1 MEYFMIKSM
10 TGFAR
15 IDRLSD
21 LGPISL
27 ELKSVNSRYLDLNFK
42 MHEALKPYEFDY
54 RKLIS
59 EKLSRGKV
67 ECAFRWSRP
76 VSDKYQIN
84 ETLLQAL
91 LVKSEQISGEHGI
104 AKFDLGDFLQLPGA
118 FIEVDEDYQA
128 LKAISMELLSKGLD
142 ELIAQ
147 RQSEGTHLQQ
157 LITARLEQIT
167 VLLVDVREN
176 YQASIDNIKAKLH
189 AKLAELQ
196 EKVDENR
203 FEQELIYLLQ
213 KMDIAEEID
222 RLSGHINEAK
232 NLLNSRMAIGRKLD
246 FLLQEMNREAN
257 TIGSKA
263 NGFGLTINVVDIK
276 VLLEQIRE
284 QIQNIE

>member
-1 MEYFMIKSM
+1 M

-76 VSDKYQIN
+76 VGDKYQIN
-84 ETLLQAL
+84 EALLQAL
-91 LVKSEQISGEHGI
+91 LIKSEQISAEHGI

-118 FIEVDEDYQA
+118 FVEVDEDYQA

-176 YQASIDNIKAKLH
+176 YQASVDNIKVKLR